1 MVEFLNIKNIN
12 LRNKKEIMKAFET
25 VLDSGWFIMGN
36 HLSTFEK
43 QFAEYCDAKHCI
55 GVANGLDALILIIEA
70 YKELGLMKNGDE
82 IIVPS
87 NTYIASIL
95 AISKAGLTPVLC
107 EPNINDYL
115 IDPTLIEA
123 CITSKTKAI
132 LPVHL
137 YGKMCNMD
145 AINSLA
151 KKYNLKVIED
161 CAQSQGAIYNGKKSG
176 NTADASGFS
185 FYPGK
190 NLGALGDAG
199 AVTTN
204 DTDLAEIIKALRNYG
219 SHKKYENLY
228 QGVNSRL
235 DEVQAAIL
243 SVKLASL
250 DSDNQKRRSIAK
262 YYIDNLK
269 NEKII
274 LPSTIQQDIINDNSH
289 VWHVFVLRTS
299 DRVAFQNHLTLQ
311 GVQTVIHYPI
321 PPHKQPAYS
330 FLNKNSYPISELIHN
345 QIISIP
351 ISPVI
356 TEEECNIVCKAVNS
370 Y

>member
-1 MVEFLNIKNIN
+1 M
-12 LRNKKEIMKAFET
+12 
-25 VLDSGWFIMGN
+25 
-36 HLSTFEK
+36 
-43 QFAEYCDAKHCI
+43 
-55 GVANGLDALILIIEA
+55 
-70 YKELGLMKNGDE
+70 
-82 IIVPS
+82 
-87 NTYIASIL
+87 
-95 AISKAGLTPVLC
+95 
-107 EPNINDYL
+107 
-115 IDPTLIEA
+115 
-123 CITSKTKAI
+123 
-132 LPVHL
+132 
-137 YGKMCNMD
+137 
-145 AINSLA
+145 
-151 KKYNLKVIED
+151 
-161 CAQSQGAIYNGKKSG
+161 
-176 NTADASGFS
+176 
-185 FYPGK
+185 
-190 NLGALGDAG
+190 
-199 AVTTN
+199 
-204 DTDLAEIIKALRNYG
+204 AEIIKALRNYG